1 YLVFDIAGGII
12 WVGAMILGGYFL
24 GRSIPNISQR
34 IHYVIA
40 VVILLSI
47 LPAIISILRA
57 RRSASSSTD
66 RAATNL

>member
-1 YLVFDIAGGII
+1 
-12 WVGAMILGGYFL
+12 L
-24 GRSIPNISQR
+24 GRTIPNISQR

-57 RRSASSSTD
+57 RRVVRSHKTVSQPTSEAE
-66 RAATNL
+66 